1 MKVNIRV
8 HLCLRGVPTII
19 GPLKLGTPLSGDNI
33 HDLVLDQVR
42 ELLTADEFSD
52 DLRRNHYL
60 VSAKR
65 VGERSLESDQEEWYD
80 VYCVRAAAQSSTAGI
95 TKNEL
100 LSELREVFGL
110 SEVKEEAVIPWKAP
124 RVDQNEGGTRT
135 LAENDTGVEDHSV
148 QSGKLKS
155 SHYISGRFLASFL
168 GLQPP
173 PSSLCICG
181 HTLNVLDLYGT
192 IMFTF

>member
-8 HLCLRGVPTII
+8 HLRVRGVPTII
-19 GPLKLGTPLSGDNI
+19 GPLKLGTALRGHDA
-33 HDLVLDQVR
+33 HDLVLDRAR
-42 ELLTADEFSD
+42 ELFTADEFSD

-65 VGERSLESDQEEWYD
+65 VGERGLESDLEEWYD
-80 VYCVRAAAQSSTAGI
+80 VYCVRAAVESSTAGI

-100 LSELREVFGL
+100 LSKLRDVFGL

-124 RVDQNEGGTRT
+124 RVDQNEGGTPT
-135 LAENDTGVEDHSV
+135 LAENDTGVED
-148 QSGKLKS
+148 QSGKLKN
-155 SHYISGRFLASFL
+155 ISGRFL
-168 GLQPP
+168 LQPP

-181 HTLNVLDLYGT
+181 HTLNVLDLYRT
-192 IMFTF
+192 IMFIF

>member
-19 GPLKLGTPLSGDNI
+19 GPLKLGTALSGDDI
-33 HDLVLDQVR
+33 YDLVLDQAR

-65 VGERSLESDQEEWYD
+65 VGERSLESDLEEWYD
-80 VYCVRAAAQSSTAGI
+80 VYCVRAAAESSTAGI
-95 TKNEL
+95 TNNDL
-100 LSELREVFGL
+100 LSELRDAFGL

-124 RVDQNEGGTRT
+124 RVDQNEGGART
-135 LAENDTGVEDHSV
+135 LAENDTGVGD

-155 SHYISGRFLASFL
+155 ISGRFLASFP

-173 PSSLCICG
+173 SSSLWICG

-192 IMFTF
+192 IMFTI